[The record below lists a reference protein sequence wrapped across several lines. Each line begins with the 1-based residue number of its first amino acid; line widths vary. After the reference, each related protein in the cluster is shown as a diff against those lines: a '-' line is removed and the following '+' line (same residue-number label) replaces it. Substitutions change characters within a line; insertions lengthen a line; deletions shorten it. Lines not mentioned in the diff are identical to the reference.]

1 MGGRY
6 PNPRRV
12 KIHRSYSVDEAARAC
27 GVHKNTI
34 RRWLKQGLEPIE
46 GKGQTLILG
55 PVLRSFLERRRLNAK
70 CPLPPGFLYCL
81 RCRARKEPAGR
92 LADLIQTI
100 QQTGKASTTGNL
112 KGLCP
117 DCLAVMNRKV
127 TLTKLASVQGNL
139 DITVRDA

>member
-1 MGGRY
+1 MGARY

-12 KIHRSYSVDEAARAC
+12 KIHLSYSVDEAARVC

-46 GKGQTLILG
+46 GRGQSLILG
-55 PVLRSFLERRRLNAK
+55 HVLRSFLERRREKAK
-70 CPLPPGFLYCL
+70 CPLQPGFMYCF
-81 RCRARKEPAGR
+81 RCRARKEPADR
-92 LADLIQTI
+92 MADLIRTI
-100 QQTGKASTTGNL
+100 RPTVVATTGNL

-127 TLTKLASVQGNL
+127 SLANLSAVRGNL